1 MVYSACLFVFYN
13 VYLSQV
19 DLNFKCGTQFL
30 PTVIQYIWSIHYL
43 VSACNHQAQIK
54 DDWLKM
60 SFLHILFD
68 VQCFTVV
75 CYLQNYLKVQSKE
88 CQAFY
93 CSKS

>member
-19 DLNFKCGTQFL
+19 DLNVALNFYQRLYNIYG
-30 PTVIQYIWSIHYL
+30 QYITLSKCMY
-43 VSACNHQAQIK
+43 NHQAQIK
-54 DDWLKM
+54 GDWLKM

-75 CYLQNYLKVQSKE
+75 CYLQN
-88 CQAFY
+88 F
-93 CSKS
+93 